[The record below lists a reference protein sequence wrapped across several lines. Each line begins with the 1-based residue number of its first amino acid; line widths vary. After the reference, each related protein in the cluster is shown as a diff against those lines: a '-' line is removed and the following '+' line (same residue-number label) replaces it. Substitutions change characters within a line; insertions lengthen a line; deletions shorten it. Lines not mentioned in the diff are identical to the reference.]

1 MVGPVATFT
10 ASALTE
16 LAFKKFLETAAG
28 ETAKKFTEAAL
39 GKMEELR
46 QKIMTRLTGNA
57 PAVNAAKR
65 LEASQ
70 GNTEDLEAVSDYL
83 KIAMRE
89 DPQFANELT
98 LLGQEINLGKVN
110 DNSSTVQNIHDNA
123 TGYINQIDGNNSTNY
138 IGGTQNITYV
148 QKTD

>member
-1 MVGPVATFT
+1 MVGPVATVT
-10 ASALTE
+10 ASALAE

-39 GKMEELR
+39 GKMDELR

-65 LEASQ
+65 IAASQ
-70 GNTEDLEAVSDYL
+70 GSTEDLEAVSDYL

-89 DPQFANELT
+89 DPQFANELK
-98 LLGQEINLGKVN
+98 LLAQEINLGKLN
-110 DNSSTVQNIHDNA
+110 DNSSIEQNNYDNS
-123 TGYINQIDGNNSTNY
+123 TGYVTKIEGGQANV
-138 IGGTQNITYV
+138 GGTHTHNYYGNAS
-148 QKTD
+148 D